1 MVLKPFIDSN
11 DARQL
16 IDAAVAAAA
25 KEGLAMTIAVTDAA
39 GFPLALQ
46 RMDGA
51 GLLTADVA
59 LRKART
65 AALLRGPS
73 RVLAE
78 RVSADPSLLA
88 LTEYLP
94 MAGGLPIKTSDG
106 VVAGGIG
113 VSGGMAEQDEQI
125 GATALAAL
133 NADQR

>member
-16 IDAAVAAAA
+16 IDAAISAAT

-39 GFPLALQ
+39 GFPFALQ

-65 AALLRGPS
+65 AALLRAPS
-73 RVLAE
+73 RALAE
-78 RVSADPSLLA
+78 RVPADPALLA

-106 VVAGGIG
+106 IVAGAIG
-113 VSGGMAEQDEQI
+113 VSGGTAEQDEYI
-125 GATALAAL
+125 GAAALAAL
-133 NADQR
+133 DATHS